1 MRRRDFIKGIFGL
14 ATAWPLG
21 AHAQQPPMPVVGYLG
36 ITSSGA
42 VRDLLAAFH
51 RGLKEE
57 GYVEGQNVT
66 IEYRFAEG
74 HYDQLPALADELVQR
89 QVKVIVTAGGSAS
102 ALAAKAATTTIPI
115 VFSGGD
121 DPIESG
127 TVASLNRPG
136 GNVTGATFFTTVLE
150 AKRLELLHEVVPNV
164 GVIAMLVNP
173 RDRRF
178 EAEVRDV
185 QEAAVRLGVRLV
197 VLKASNES
205 EIDTSFATLVR
216 EGAGALLVASD
227 AFFYS
232 RRDQLVVLAARHA
245 VPAIYQLRDFTAAGG
260 LMSYGTNVAESFH
273 QVGIYAGRILK
284 GEKPADLPVLQ
295 STKFQLVIN
304 LKTAKALG
312 LTISNAMQL
321 LADEVIE

>member
-1 MRRRDFIKGIFGL
+1 MERREFITLLCG
-14 ATAWPLG
+14 T
-21 AHAQQPPMPVVGYLG
+21 PPMPVIGYLG
-36 ITSSGA
+36 ILSPGA
-42 VRDLLAAFH
+42 VPDLLAAFH
-51 RGLKEE
+51 RGLKEA
-57 GYVEGQNVT
+57 GYMEGQNVA

-74 HYDQLPALADELVQR
+74 QYGRLPTLAAELVQR
-89 QVKVIVTAGGSAS
+89 QVTVIVTAGGSAS

-121 DPIESG
+121 DPIERG
-127 TVASLNRPG
+127 IIASLNRPG
-136 GNVTGATFFTTVLE
+136 GNVTGATFFSTVLA

-164 GVIAMLVNP
+164 GLMAMLVNP
-173 RDRRF
+173 SNGRV
-178 EAEVRDV
+178 ETELRDV
-185 QEAAVRLGVRLV
+185 QEAAVRMGIRLV
-197 VLKASNES
+197 VLNASNES
-205 EIDTSFATLVR
+205 EIDTSFGTLDR

-232 RRDQLVVLAARHA
+232 RRDQLVALAARQG

-260 LMSYGTNVAESFH
+260 LMSYGTSVAESFH
-273 QVGIYAGRILK
+273 QVGIYTGRILK

-312 LTISNAMQL
+312 LTVSNSMQL

>member
-1 MRRRDFIKGIFGL
+1 MRRREFIRFL
-14 ATAWPLG
+14 SSTVVAWPLT
-21 AHAQQPPMPVVGYLG
+21 ARAQQPTMPVVGYLG
-36 ITSSGA
+36 ITSPGV

-51 RGLKEE
+51 SGLKEV

-74 HYDQLPALADELVQR
+74 QYDRLPALAAELVQR
-89 QVKVIVTAGGSAS
+89 QVNVIVTSGGSSS
-102 ALAAKAATTTIPI
+102 ALAAEAATATIPI
-115 VFSGGD
+115 VFSSGD

-127 TVASLNRPG
+127 AITSLNRPA

-185 QEAAVRLGVRLV
+185 QEAAGRLGVRLV

-227 AFFYS
+227 AFFYG
-232 RRDQLVVLAARHA
+232 RRDQLVALAARHA

-260 LMSYGTNVAESFH
+260 LMSYGTNVAEAYH

-295 STKFQLVIN
+295 AIKFQLVIN

>member
-1 MRRRDFIKGIFGL
+1 
-14 ATAWPLG
+14 
-21 AHAQQPPMPVVGYLG
+21 MPVIGYLG
-36 ITSSGA
+36 ITSPGA
-42 VRDLLAAFH
+42 VRDLRAAFH
-51 RGLKEE
+51 RGLKEA

-74 HYDQLPALADELVQR
+74 QYDRLPALAAELVQR
-89 QVKVIVTAGGSAS
+89 QVNVIVTSGGSAS

-115 VFSGGD
+115 VFSSGD

-127 TVASLNRPG
+127 AITSLNRSG

-150 AKRLELLHEVVPNV
+150 AKRLELLYEVVPNV
-164 GVIAMLVNP
+164 SVIAVLVNP
-173 RDRRF
+173 NDRRF

-185 QEAAVRLGVRLV
+185 QEAAGRLGVRLV
-197 VLKASNES
+197 VLQASNES

-216 EGAGALLVASD
+216 EGAGGLLVASD

-232 RRDQLVVLAARHA
+232 RREQLVALAARHA

-260 LMSYGTNVAESFH
+260 LMSYGTNAAEAYR
-273 QVGIYAGRILK
+273 QVGIYTGRILK

-304 LKTAKALG
+304 MKIAKALG